1 MKKKTWLIILAV
13 FCFLAGIAFALIGI
27 RQSLG
32 AASYS
37 DLRALGELTFEA
49 YAGVQEEDGSYT
61 IYYRSVDNENGV
73 HTYERYDV
81 GQEEYDSFR
90 FDIAVADSEPD
101 AEQLP
106 KSTIKRY
113 VYTYRKDGEQVDAV
127 YDTYKTLYDV
137 SQQIESAN
145 TVAPVRFYV
154 FSGLLILTGVYVLIV
169 ALTRKKKQKQEA

>member
-13 FCFLAGIAFALIGI
+13 FCFLAGAAFALIGVK
-27 RQSLG
+27 QSVS
-32 AASYS
+32 AASYD

-49 YAGVQEEDGSYT
+49 YAGVQEEDGTYT

-90 FDIAVADSEPD
+90 FDVAVADAEPD

-113 VYTYRKDGEQVDAV
+113 VYTYRKDGENIDVFS
-127 YDTYKTLYDV
+127 DTYKTLYDV
-137 SQQIESAN
+137 SQQIERAN

-154 FSGLLILTGVYVLIV
+154 FSGLLVLTGAYVLIV
-169 ALTRKKKQKQEA
+169 ALTRKKKQNREE

>member
-1 MKKKTWLIILAV
+1 MKKKTWLIILGV
-13 FCFLAGIAFALIGI
+13 FCFLAGIAFALIGVK
-27 RQSLG
+27 QSL
-32 AASYS
+32 AASTYEN
-37 DLRALGELTFEA
+37 LRSLGELTFEA
-49 YAGVQEEDGSYT
+49 YAGVQEEDGTYT

-90 FDIAVADSEPD
+90 FDLAVADSEPD

-113 VYTYRKDGEQVDAV
+113 VYTYVKDGENIDVFS
-127 YDTYKTLYDV
+127 DTYKTLYDV

-145 TVAPVRFYV
+145 TVAPLRFYV
-154 FSGLLILTGVYVLIV
+154 FSGLLIVTGTYVLIV
-169 ALTRKKKQKQEA
+169 ALTRKKIRKQEE